1 MFAHVALAPSC
12 RPCSSMSAHAALAP
26 SCKLYRCVRVA
37 LAPSC
42 RPCNSMFWFFAP
54 EPFCR
59 LCSIAFWQW
68 SLAHSGHSQSASHKF
83 QEPILF
89 CRLSWMGTEP
99 ESSSLA
105 PDGNTVSLNNPSP
118 NNLAVGHTLWPM
130 ALEFH
135 TFQFPSDPC
144 RPLRSWC
151 SALAYRR
158 YDKHLALVFPI
169 QACTL
174 CMESLLSSSRTQA
187 CIPCTELF
195 LYESPR
201 PACRLCTQRPGSIA
215 PSHSEC
221 SWFPFAQQPFHI
233 WFCNRCTVSFRKQHP
248 WRAED
253 HSMRELRTMAHNLHC
268 GYNSYELSKNLRRQ
282 F

>member
-1 MFAHVALAPSC
+1 
-12 RPCSSMSAHAALAP
+12 
-26 SCKLYRCVRVA
+26 
-37 LAPSC
+37 
-42 RPCNSMFWFFAP
+42 
-54 EPFCR
+54 
-59 LCSIAFWQW
+59 
-68 SLAHSGHSQSASHKF
+68 
-83 QEPILF
+83 
-89 CRLSWMGTEP
+89 
-99 ESSSLA
+99 
-105 PDGNTVSLNNPSP
+105 
-118 NNLAVGHTLWPM
+118 M

-187 CIPCTELF
+187 CIPCNTARVSHIQACTLYMESLLSSSRTQACIPCNTARVSHTQVCTLCMESLLSSSRTQACIPCTELF

-221 SWFPFAQQPFHI
+221 S
-233 WFCNRCTVSFRKQHP
+233 
-248 WRAED
+248 
-253 HSMRELRTMAHNLHC
+253 
-268 GYNSYELSKNLRRQ
+268 
-282 F
+282 